1 MQKFQRTLQITE
13 LDTPHYPILF
23 LIFSTLLGLEII
35 CYIVLS
41 PFYEKTSYYLFGFV
55 FTCLGAL
62 LRFFISNYLNPYSN
76 RFFIGTFVCN
86 VIGSIVASVVM
97 MVLKWKASRSESF
110 SFVIESL
117 ISAQS
122 VGLASAL
129 TTMSTYAKETTGL
142 KKNYK
147 WFVVYSWSSV
157 LVSFGFCCLIFAL
170 NLQIYQ

>member
-1 MQKFQRTLQITE
+1 M
-13 LDTPHYPILF
+13 
-23 LIFSTLLGLEII
+23 
-35 CYIVLS
+35 
-41 PFYEKTSYYLFGFV
+41 
-55 FTCLGAL
+55 
-62 LRFFISNYLNPYSN
+62 
-76 RFFIGTFVCN
+76 
-86 VIGSIVASVVM
+86 ASVVM

-157 LVSFGFCCLIFAL
+157 LVSFGFCCLIFCITTSR
-170 NLQIYQ
+170 IYQ